1 MKSKDFFRKFMS
13 LYLWG
18 NLLAMAVVV
27 CALFF
32 GVKYGLNAYT
42 RHDESI
48 PVPDLTAMDFNKA
61 RTLLEMDELRIE
73 VSDSGYNKRLPA
85 HCILSQTPMHGT
97 RVKRGRII
105 YVTVNAPS
113 SPTVSIPD
121 VIDNCSRREAEA
133 KLTALGF
140 RMLEPKYVA
149 GEKDWV
155 MGLVSRGRDIS
166 TGDRISTEYPLMLI
180 LGNGAYDNSDDYEN
194 AYPEDEE
201 DFRKYMKG
209 GTDLDNEIPK
219 DNNDYKKYI
228 QGNSGVDDFEEVTE
242 PQI

>member
-48 PVPDLTAMDFNKA
+48 PVPDLTTMDFNKA

-105 YVTVNAPS
+105 
-113 SPTVSIPD
+113 
-121 VIDNCSRREAEA
+121 
-133 KLTALGF
+133 
-140 RMLEPKYVA
+140 
-149 GEKDWV
+149 
-155 MGLVSRGRDIS
+155 
-166 TGDRISTEYPLMLI
+166 
-180 LGNGAYDNSDDYEN
+180 
-194 AYPEDEE
+194 
-201 DFRKYMKG
+201 
-209 GTDLDNEIPK
+209 
-219 DNNDYKKYI
+219 
-228 QGNSGVDDFEEVTE
+228 
-242 PQI
+242 

>member
-155 MGLVSRGRDIS
+155 MGIVSRGRDVS

-180 LGNGAYDNSDDYEN
+180 LGNGAYDTDDINLTNPKEN
-194 AYPEDEE
+194 EE
-201 DFRKYMKG
+201 LEKFYLKG
-209 GTDLDNEIPK
+209 NTAA
-219 DNNDYKKYI
+219 
-228 QGNSGVDDFEEVTE
+228 DDFKEVTE
-242 PQI
+242 PPI